1 MTTKITFIGKP
12 AVGKTTIKKVI
23 FEGEDPNK
31 LVLFPLEATIGIKY
45 SIHEFM
51 DSKIVLIDTPGQ
63 SLSDLLEDEEKQR
76 KSFENSNA
84 IIYIFDYPTY
94 IENSEDIIND
104 IRSIYNINRKH
115 EFGAKI
121 ILFLHKVDLIIAK
134 KIGFKLAIVKKQINK
149 LLSLPDVLPIH
160 FTSLHPNLIYTIYN
174 ALSDT
179 VGIFS
184 EEISNLKDILK
195 NLTMD
200 LSKTICLVSNKEDNL
215 IIQLMSDD
223 FDTTILFSLYEKIY
237 KLSRSPED
245 SLSKNNLIP
254 LGSKLLHAVRV
265 DISPFNTNFK
275 NITFLSETLEINELI
290 HLVGDLKE
298 KLS

>member
-1 MTTKITFIGKP
+1 MTTKITFAGKP
-12 AVGKTTIKKVI
+12 EVGKTTIKKVI

-45 SIHEFM
+45 SVHEFM

-76 KSFENSNA
+76 KSFENSDA

-104 IRSIYNINRKH
+104 IRSIYNINRRH

-121 ILFLHKVDLIIAK
+121 ILFLHKVDLIIVK

-149 LLSLPDVLPIH
+149 LLSLPDELPIH

-237 KLSRSPED
+237 KLSSSQD
-245 SLSKNNLIP
+245 DLLSKSNLIT
-254 LGSKLLHAVRV
+254 LGSKLLHAVSA

-275 NITFLSETLEINELI
+275 NIIFLSETLEVNELL
-290 HLVGDLKE
+290 HLVVELKE

>member
-1 MTTKITFIGKP
+1 MTTKITFVGMP
-12 AVGKTTIKKVI
+12 EVGKTTIKKVI

-31 LVLFPLEATIGIKY
+31 LVLFPLEASVRIDY
-45 SIHEFM
+45 SVHEFM

-63 SLSDLLEDEEKQR
+63 SLSDLLKDEEKQR
-76 KSFENSNA
+76 KSFENANA

-104 IRSIYNINRKH
+104 IRSIYNINKKH

-149 LLSLPDVLPIH
+149 LLSLPEELSIH

-179 VGIFS
+179 VGTFS
-184 EEISNLKDILK
+184 EEISNLKDLIKKLIK
-195 NLTMD
+195 N
-200 LSKTICLVSNKEDNL
+200 LSKTISLVSNKEDNL

-223 FDTTILFSLYEKIY
+223 FDTSILFSLYEKIY
-237 KLSRSPED
+237 KLSSSPD
-245 SLSKNNLIP
+245 DLLSKSNLII
-254 LGSKLLHAVRV
+254 LDSKILHAVSAN
-265 DISPFNTNFK
+265 ISVFNANFK
-275 NITFLSETLEINELI
+275 NITFLSETLERNELD
-290 HLVGDLKE
+290 HLIGEIKE
-298 KLS
+298 ILN

>member
-12 AVGKTTIKKVI
+12 EVGKTTIKKVI

-31 LVLFPLEATIGIKY
+31 LVLFPLEASVRIDY
-45 SIHEFM
+45 SVHEFM

-76 KSFENSNA
+76 KSFENANA

-149 LLSLPDVLPIH
+149 LLSLPEDLPIH

-179 VGIFS
+179 VGIFT
-184 EEISNLKDILK
+184 EEISNLKDIIK
-195 NLTMD
+195 NLTED
-200 LSKTICLVSNKEDNL
+200 SSKIISLVSNKEDNL

-223 FDTTILFSLYEKIY
+223 FDTSILFSLYEKIY
-237 KLSRSPED
+237 KLSSSPD
-245 SLSKNNLIP
+245 DLLSKSNLIM
-254 LGSKLLHAVRV
+254 LDSKILHAVSAN
-265 DISPFNTNFK
+265 ISVFNINFK
-275 NITFLSETLEINELI
+275 NIMFLSETLESNELNNLI
-290 HLVGDLKE
+290 GEFKE

>member
-12 AVGKTTIKKVI
+12 EVGKTTIKKVI

-31 LVLFPLEATIGIKY
+31 LVLFPLEASVRIDY
-45 SIHEFM
+45 SVHEFM

-63 SLSDLLEDEEKQR
+63 SLSNLLEDKEKQKR
-76 KSFENSNA
+76 SFENANA

-94 IENSEDIIND
+94 IDNSEDIIND
-104 IRSIYNINRKH
+104 IKSIYNINRKH

-149 LLSLPDVLPIH
+149 LLSLPEELPIH
-160 FTSLHPNLIYTIYN
+160 FTSLHPSLIYTIYN

-184 EEISNLKDILK
+184 EEVSNLKDIIK

-200 LSKTICLVSNKEDNL
+200 LSKTISLVSNKEDNL

-223 FDTTILFSLYEKIY
+223 FDTSILFTLYEKIY

-245 SLSKNNLIP
+245 LLSKNNLIP
-254 LGSKLLHAVRV
+254 LDSKLLHAVRV
-265 DISPFNTNFK
+265 NISTFNSKFK
-275 NITFLSETLEINELI
+275 NITILSETLEVNELI
-290 HLVGDLKE
+290 HLIGELKE